1 MLNVQ
6 HVAVGADAQPFDVV
20 VVDDVDRGVGHA
32 VFVFFRQGH
41 VRVVAMLAMANVAKC
56 FNQLHNVSIRFYKC
70 FNQLHNVS
78 IKIQNVSISF
88 KMFQSVTKCFNQ

>member
-20 VVDDVDRGVGHA
+20 VMDDVDRGAGHA

-56 FNQLHNVSIRFYKC
+56 FNHT
-70 FNQLHNVS
+70 
-78 IKIQNVSISF
+78 
-88 KMFQSVTKCFNQ
+88 MFQSVTKCFNQFKGCFNQLENISISYKMFQSV

>member
-20 VVDDVDRGVGHA
+20 VVDDVDRGAGHA

-56 FNQLHNVSIRFYKC
+56 FNHTMFQSVRKY
-70 FNQLHNVS
+70 FNQL
-78 IKIQNVSISF
+78 QNVSISL
-88 KMFQSVTKCFNQ
+88 KDVSIS

>member
-20 VVDDVDRGVGHA
+20 VVDDVDRGAGHA

-56 FNQLHNVSIRFYKC
+56 FNQLQNVSIRFYKC
-70 FNQLHNVS
+70 FNQ
-78 IKIQNVSISF
+78 I
-88 KMFQSVTKCFNQ
+88 

>member
-20 VVDDVDRGVGHA
+20 VVDDVDRGAGHA

-56 FNQLHNVSIRFYKC
+56 FNQLHNVSI
-70 FNQLHNVS
+70 S
-78 IKIQNVSISF
+78 
-88 KMFQSVTKCFNQ
+88 